1 MWFNISSIVNSVLGA
16 ASVSTEV
23 HQEPCSPDLRQR
35 YGPWAVI
42 AGASEGIGS
51 EYARLLA
58 AADVNCVLVS
68 RRQNVLNELAAELV
82 DDHGIEARAI
92 ALDLSEGDAA
102 QRLFDRTV
110 DLEVG
115 LYISNAGAD
124 TRASLFLDCPVD
136 DWLTMMQRNTATV
149 VGCCHRFASAMKQ
162 RARGGILIMA
172 SGAGLG
178 GGSRIAV
185 YSATKA
191 FEIAFAES
199 LWSELAPQG
208 VDVTCL
214 VAPGT
219 DTPAMR
225 RLLDQTGMEPEGLYP
240 SALVARTGLREL
252 GRGPTYIFPFG
263 ELTAEMA
270 AETARTRRER
280 VEMMTRA
287 SSALFYGQDS

>member
-1 MWFNISSIVNSVLGA
+1 
-16 ASVSTEV
+16 VSFGV
-23 HQEPCSPDLRQR
+23 HQDPDWADLRQR

-58 AADVNCVLVS
+58 AAEVNCVLVS
-68 RRQNVLNELAAELV
+68 RRRDALDELAAELV
-82 DDHGIEARAI
+82 DHHGVEGRVI

-102 QRLFDRTV
+102 QRLFDQTA

-136 DWLTMMQRNTATV
+136 EWLTMMRRNTTTV
-149 VGCCHRFASAMKQ
+149 VGCCHRFATAMKQ
-162 RARGGILIMA
+162 RGSGGILIMA

-199 LWSELAPQG
+199 LWSELTPQG
-208 VDVTCL
+208 IDVTCL

-219 DTPAMR
+219 DTPALR
-225 RLLDQTGMEPEGLYP
+225 RLLDQTGMKPEGLYTP
-240 SALVARTGLREL
+240 ELVARTGLREL
-252 GRGPTYIFPFG
+252 GRGPTYVFPFG

-287 SSALFYGQDS
+287 SSALFYGEGG